1 MRIKF
6 GTRLTFLLL
15 ALFVLVQLPTFLA
28 FYLATRQNALAD
40 ARTRLESAGRT
51 FNELLRAR
59 GTQLLDAVQVTTSDF
74 GFRTAVA
81 TEDSATIQTALN
93 NNGRRIGADLTL
105 LLALDGRVISSADAE
120 GNPIDTGAWND
131 VVRAAAQKR
140 DISAMRVIDGKPYQ
154 IVMVPVFAP
163 ARIAWVAMGFALDQG
178 LAQNLKNLALVEIT
192 FVGGDANGQIWSR
205 STLPNL
211 DSAQTALLLAGAAGD
226 KGGDKSGVQ
235 RLVLGGKDYFTLWQP
250 LAAGSAVLQL
260 PADAAL
266 SGFDALERQLLILAA
281 LSLAASLGGA
291 VWLSR
296 NVTQPVAKLAT
307 AARRIEAG
315 NYREEVN
322 VAHDD
327 ELGDLAD
334 MFNNMQLGISRREDQ
349 IAFQA
354 FHDTLTG
361 LPNRASLQ
369 KHLADALEI
378 SRATRQPL
386 ALLMLDID
394 RFKEINDTM
403 GHATGDIVLIEVGRR
418 LRTALRPGDVLARFG
433 GDEFVAILHQ
443 IDEFGMAAF
452 AERIS
457 AVVSQPLRAGSM
469 EFFLNASIGVAK
481 FPQHGERPEEL
492 LRRADIAMYDAKQS
506 RKSYSVYEEGRDAVH
521 LYRLSLLSD
530 LRRAIGT
537 PELELYYQ
545 PAQDLHHAQIH
556 RVEALLRWTHPEH
569 GPISPADFIPLA
581 EQSGLIRL
589 ITDWVLHEAIR
600 QCAEWSEAGLDV
612 GVAINLSAVDL
623 GSGYLPDLLA
633 NHLGRYGVEPRR
645 ITLEITETAVMRD
658 GTGAVDVLDRL
669 KACGVRIAIDDF
681 GTGYSSLS
689 HLKRLPVD
697 VLKIDKSFVMDM
709 ANDED
714 DAVIVRST
722 IELAHNMGLKVVAE
736 GVETREAM
744 AMLEGLHCDSV
755 QGYLICL
762 PLAADK
768 ATAWLRRASP
778 RASITVLAERQKS
791 V

>member
-1 MRIKF
+1 MRLRF

-15 ALFVLVQLPTFLA
+15 VLFVMVQLPTFSA
-28 FYLATRQNALAD
+28 FYLATRQNALTE
-40 ARTRLESAGRT
+40 ARTRLDSAGRT

-74 GFRTAVA
+74 GFRRAVA
-81 TEDSATIQTALN
+81 TEDSPTIRSALY
-93 NNGRRIGADLTL
+93 NNGHRIGADLTL
-105 LLALDGRVISSADAE
+105 LLSLDGHVISSADAD
-120 GNPIDTGAWND
+120 GKPIDAGDWSA
-131 VVRAAAQKR
+131 VVKEAAQKK
-140 DISAMRVIDGKPYQ
+140 DIASMRVIGGKPYQ

-163 ARIAWVAMGFALDQG
+163 ARIAWVAMGFALDQD
-178 LAQNLKNLALVEIT
+178 LAQSLKNLALVDIT
-192 FVGGDANGQIWSR
+192 FVGNGADGQVWSR
-205 STLPNL
+205 STLPDL
-211 DSAQTALLLAGAAGD
+211 DAAQAALLLSGSV
-226 KGGDKSGVQ
+226 GDKSAVHQ
-235 RLVLGGKDYFTLWQP
+235 LELGGKEYFTLLQP
-250 LAAGSAVLQL
+250 LAAGTAVLQL
-260 PADAAL
+260 PTAAAL
-266 SGFDALERQLLILAA
+266 SGFDLLERQLLILAA
-281 LSLAASLGGA
+281 LSLAASLCGA

-296 NVTQPVAKLAT
+296 NVTHPVAKLAT
-307 AARRIEAG
+307 AARRIEEG
-315 NYREEVN
+315 NYREEVS
-322 VAHDD
+322 VSHDD
-327 ELGDLAD
+327 ELGDLAG
-334 MFNNMQLGISRREDQ
+334 MFNNMQLGISRREEQ

-369 KHLADALEI
+369 KHLSDALEI
-378 SRATRQPL
+378 ARATRQPL
-386 ALLMLDID
+386 ALMMLDID

-433 GDEFVAILHQ
+433 GDEFVAILQQ
-443 IDEFGMAAF
+443 IDEAGVVAF
-452 AERIS
+452 AARVS
-457 AVVSQPLRAGSM
+457 TVVSQPLRAGSM
-469 EFFLNASIGVAK
+469 EFFLDASIGVAK
-481 FPQHGERPEEL
+481 FPQHGERAEEL

-506 RKSYSVYEEGRDAVH
+506 RKAFTVYEEGRDAVH

-537 PELELYYQ
+537 SELELYYQ
-545 PAQDLHHAQIH
+545 PALDLHHPQIH
-556 RVEALLRWTHPEH
+556 RFEALLRWTHPQH

-600 QCAEWSEAGLDV
+600 QCAEWRDAGLDV
-612 GVAINLSAVDL
+612 GIAINLSAVDL
-623 GSGYLPDLLA
+623 GSGHLPDLLA
-633 NHLGRYGVEPRR
+633 NHLGRYGVEPKR

-658 GTGAVDVLDRL
+658 GTGAVEVLDRL

-744 AMLEGLHCDSV
+744 AMLESLHCDSV
-755 QGYLICL
+755 QGYFICL

-768 ATAWLRRASP
+768 ATSWLRRATP
-778 RASITVLAERQKS
+778 LASVTVLAERQKS